1 MNTPLRRVG
10 MAMMVMI
17 VLLLGNATWVQV
29 INADEWRKNS
39 LNRRVLLDEY
49 ARKRGLITVADG
61 TVIADVKETT
71 DRLRYLRVYNN
82 GPVYAQ
88 VAGYLS
94 VTYGTSGMERAE
106 NDLLNGSD
114 DRLLARRV
122 SALITG
128 RDPVGGNVQLTLDA
142 KVQQVAYDQLTAKG
156 FTGSVVA
163 MKPSTGEILAMVS
176 TPSYDPNR
184 LASHDP
190 NEQQAAWKALT
201 APDNGNPLINRAT
214 QGLYP
219 PGSTYKVVV
228 AAAALADGK
237 DKNAQYTAAGTIN
250 LPGTSN
256 APFPNF
262 NGQPCGPGQTVSMET
277 ALAKSCNTA
286 FGEMAG
292 QVGKSKL
299 TTQSNK
305 FGFNDDDLR
314 VPLAVETSSLGAI
327 QDEAALYQSGI
338 GQRDVRVTPLQNAM
352 VAATIANGGKRM
364 QPYLVSKVLGPDLK
378 PIGDE
383 TDPDQVD
390 TAMSSA
396 NAAVLRDMMIQS
408 EVNTG
413 GEGRLSNIQVASK
426 TGTAEVGGSSE
437 ESRNKAPHAWYIA
450 FAPAQ
455 KPEIA
460 IAVIVEN
467 GGDRGLG
474 ATGGKVAAPIGRA
487 VMNAYLVGR

>member
-17 VLLLGNATWVQV
+17 LLLLGNATWVQV
-29 INADEWRKNS
+29 INADEWRKNPY
-39 LNRRVLLDEY
+39 NRRVLLDEY

-71 DRLRYLRVYNN
+71 DRLRFLRTYNA
-82 GPVYAQ
+82 GPVYAP
-88 VAGYLS
+88 VTGYLS
-94 VTYGTSGMERAE
+94 VTYGTSGIERTE

-114 DRLLARRV
+114 DRLLARRI

-128 RDPVGGNVQLTLDA
+128 RDPVGGNVQLTLNS
-142 KVQQVAYDQLTAKG
+142 KVQQTAYDQLTSKG

-163 MKPSTGEILAMVS
+163 IKPDTGEILAMVS
-176 TPSYDPNR
+176 TPTYDPNR
-184 LASHDP
+184 LASHDAA
-190 NEQQAAWKALT
+190 EQQTAWKELT
-201 APDNGNPLINRAT
+201 AKDNGNPLINRAT

-228 AAAALADGK
+228 AAAALAEGK
-237 DKNAQYTAAGTIN
+237 NKDSQYTAKGTVN

-262 NGQPCGPGQTVSMET
+262 NGQPCGPGETVSMET

-286 FGEMAG
+286 FGEMAA

-299 TTQSNK
+299 TAQSNK
-305 FGFNDDDLR
+305 FGFNDDDLK
-314 VPLAVETSSLGAI
+314 VPLTVETSTLGPI
-327 QDEAALYQSGI
+327 QDEAALWQSGI

-364 QPYLVSKVLGPDLK
+364 HPYLVSKILGPDLK
-378 PIGDE
+378 PIDE
-383 TDPDQVD
+383 TDPDQVE
-390 TAMSSA
+390 TAMSTA
-396 NAAVLRDMMIQS
+396 NANALRDMMIQS
-408 EVNTG
+408 EINTG
-413 GEGRLSNIQVASK
+413 GEGRLSNVQVASK
-426 TGTAEVGGSSE
+426 TGTAEHGENVAQT
-437 ESRNKAPHAWYIA
+437 KPHAWYIA

-460 IAVIVEN
+460 IAVIVED

-474 ATGGKVAAPIGRA
+474 ATGGKVAAPVGRA
-487 VMNAYLVGR
+487 VMNAYLAGR

>member
-29 INADEWRKNS
+29 INADEWRLNTY
-39 LNRRVLLDEY
+39 NRRVLLDEY

-71 DRLRYLRVYNN
+71 DRLRFLRTYNN
-82 GPVYAQ
+82 GKVYAP
-88 VAGYLS
+88 VTGYLS

-114 DRLLARRV
+114 DRLFARRV

-128 RDPVGGNVQLTLDA
+128 RDPVGGNVQLTLDS

-163 MKPSTGEILAMVS
+163 IKPATGEILAMAS
-176 TPSYDPNR
+176 TPSYDPNV
-184 LASHDP
+184 LASHDSD
-190 NEQQAAWKALT
+190 EQASAWKQLT
-201 APDNGNPLINRAT
+201 AKDANDPLINRAT
-214 QGLYP
+214 QALYP
-219 PGSTYKVVV
+219 AGSTLKTIV

-237 DKNAQYTAAGTIN
+237 NKDTQYTAAGTIK
-250 LPGTSN
+250 LPQSTTDL
-256 APFPNF
+256 PNF

-286 FGEMAG
+286 FAEMAG
-292 QVGKSKL
+292 QVGANKL
-299 TTQSNK
+299 RRQAEK
-305 FGFNDDDLR
+305 FGFNDSGLK
-314 VPLAVETSSLGAI
+314 VPLPVETSTLGPI
-327 QDEAALYQSGI
+327 PDDAALYQTGI
-338 GQRDVRVTPLQNAM
+338 GQRDVQITPLENAV
-352 VAATIANGGKRM
+352 VAATIANGGERM
-364 QPYLVSKVLGPDLK
+364 QPYLVSKILGPDLK
-378 PIGDE
+378 AIDE
-383 TDPDQVD
+383 TDPDEVE
-390 TAMSSA
+390 TAMSKD
-396 NAAVLRDMMIQS
+396 NAAALRDMMIQS
-408 EVNTG
+408 EINTG
-413 GEGRLSNIQVASK
+413 GEGRNNNIQIASK
-426 TGTAEVGGSSE
+426 TGTAEHGSDPL
-437 ESRNKAPHAWYIA
+437 KTKPHAWYIA

-460 IAVIVEN
+460 IAVIVED

-487 VMNAYLVGR
+487 VINAYLVGR

>member
-142 KVQQVAYDQLTAKG
+142 KVQQVAYDQLTSKG

-163 MKPSTGEILAMVS
+163 MKPGTGEILAMVS

-190 NEQQAAWKALT
+190 SEQQAAWKALT

-214 QGLYP
+214 QGVYP

-250 LPGTSN
+250 LPGTAN

-364 QPYLVSKVLGPDLK
+364 KPYVVSKILGPDLK
-378 PIGDE
+378 SIDDTKPDE
-383 TDPDQVD
+383 VA

-426 TGTAEVGGSSE
+426 TGTAEVGGSAE
-437 ESRNKAPHAWYIA
+437 ESKNKAPHAWYIA

>member
-10 MAMMVMI
+10 FAMMVMI
-17 VLLLGNATWVQV
+17 LLLMGNATWVQV
-29 INADEWRKNS
+29 INADEWRKNPY
-39 LNRRVLLDEY
+39 NRRVLLDEY

-163 MKPSTGEILAMVS
+163 MKPDTGEILAMVS

-190 NEQQAAWKALT
+190 AEQQAAWKELT
-201 APDNGNPLINRAT
+201 AKGNGNPLINRAT

-237 DKNAQYTAAGTIN
+237 GKDTQYTAAGTIN

-286 FGEMAG
+286 FGEMAA

-305 FGFNDDDLR
+305 FGFNDNDLQI
-314 VPLAVETSSLGAI
+314 PLAVETSTLGAI

-378 PIGDE
+378 PIGSE
-383 TDPDQVD
+383 TKPDQLD

-396 NAAVLRDMMIQS
+396 NANALRDMMIQS
-408 EVNTG
+408 EINTG
-413 GEGRLSNIQVASK
+413 GEGRLSNVQVASK
-426 TGTAEVGGSSE
+426 TGTAEHGENVAQT
-437 ESRNKAPHAWYIA
+437 KPHAWYIA

-460 IAVIVEN
+460 IAVIVED

-487 VMNAYLVGR
+487 VMNAYLAGR

>member
-29 INADEWRKNS
+29 INADEWRKNAY
-39 LNRRVLLDEY
+39 NRRVLLDEY

-71 DRLRYLRVYNN
+71 DRLRFLRTYNA
-82 GPVYAQ
+82 GPAYAP
-88 VAGYLS
+88 VTGYLS

-114 DRLLARRV
+114 DRLFARRV

-128 RDPVGGNVQLTLDA
+128 RDPVGGNVQLTLNS
-142 KVQQVAYDQLTAKG
+142 KVQQVAYDQLTNKG

-163 MKPSTGEILAMVS
+163 IKPDTGEILAMAS

-184 LASHDP
+184 LASHDAQ
-190 NEQQAAWKALT
+190 EQQAAWKELT
-201 APDNGNPLINRAT
+201 AKDNGNPLINRAT

-237 DKNAQYTAAGTIN
+237 TKDAQYTAKGTIN
-250 LPGTSN
+250 LPGTAN

-262 NGQPCGPGQTVSMET
+262 NGQACGPGETVSMET

-286 FGEMAG
+286 FGEMAA

-305 FGFNDDDLR
+305 FGFNDDDLQ
-314 VPLAVETSSLGAI
+314 VPLSVETSTLGAI

-338 GQRDVRVTPLQNAM
+338 GQRDVRVTPLENAM

-364 QPYLVSKVLGPDLK
+364 KPYLVSKVLGPDLK
-378 PIGDE
+378 QIDE
-383 TDPDQVD
+383 TEPDQLD
-390 TAMSSA
+390 TAMSTA
-396 NAAVLRDMMIQS
+396 NANVLRDMMIQS
-408 EVNTG
+408 EINTG

-426 TGTAEVGGSSE
+426 TGTAEIGGSQQQTQP
-437 ESRNKAPHAWYIA
+437 PHAWYIA

-487 VMNAYLVGR
+487 VMNAYLAGR

>member
-29 INADEWRKNS
+29 INADEWRKNPY
-39 LNRRVLLDEY
+39 NRRVLLDEY

-71 DRLRYLRVYNN
+71 DRLRYLRTYNN
-82 GPVYAQ
+82 GPAYAQ
-88 VAGYLS
+88 VTGYLS

-114 DRLLARRV
+114 DRLLARRL

-142 KVQQVAYDQLTAKG
+142 KVQQVAFDQLTAKG

-163 MKPSTGEILAMVS
+163 MKPDTGEILAMVS
-176 TPSYDPNR
+176 TPSYDPNL
-184 LASHDP
+184 LASHSGT
-190 NEQQAAWKALT
+190 EQQAAWKQLT
-201 APDNGNPLINRAT
+201 AQGNGNPLINRAT

-237 DKNAQYTAAGTIN
+237 NKDTQYTAAGTIN
-250 LPGTSN
+250 LPGTAN

-292 QVGKSKL
+292 QVGKAKL

-305 FGFNDDDLR
+305 FGFNDDDLQI
-314 VPLAVETSSLGAI
+314 PLAVETSNLGAI

-378 PIGDE
+378 PIDE
-383 TDPDQVD
+383 TEPDEVD
-390 TAMSSA
+390 TAMSTA

-408 EVNTG
+408 EINTG
-413 GEGRLSNIQVASK
+413 GEGRQANIQVASK
-426 TGTAEVGGSSE
+426 TGTAEVGGSAE
-437 ESRNKAPHAWYIA
+437 DSRNKAPHAWYIA

>member
-1 MNTPLRRVG
+1 
-10 MAMMVMI
+10 
-17 VLLLGNATWVQV
+17 
-29 INADEWRKNS
+29 
-39 LNRRVLLDEY
+39 
-49 ARKRGLITVADG
+49 
-61 TVIADVKETT
+61 
-71 DRLRYLRVYNN
+71 
-82 GPVYAQ
+82 
-88 VAGYLS
+88 
-94 VTYGTSGMERAE
+94 
-106 NDLLNGSD
+106 
-114 DRLLARRV
+114 
-122 SALITG
+122 
-128 RDPVGGNVQLTLDA
+128 
-142 KVQQVAYDQLTAKG
+142 
-156 FTGSVVA
+156 
-163 MKPSTGEILAMVS
+163 MVS

-184 LASHDP
+184 LASHDGE
-190 NEQQAAWKALT
+190 EQQAAWKELT
-201 APDNGNPLINRAT
+201 AKDSGNPLINRAV
-214 QGLYP
+214 QGIYP
-219 PGSTYKVVV
+219 PGSTYKLVV

-237 DKNAQYTAAGTIN
+237 TKDDQYTAKGTIN

-262 NGQPCGPGQTVSMET
+262 NGIPCGPGDTVSMET

-286 FGEMAG
+286 FGEMAA

-299 TTQSNK
+299 TAQSDK
-305 FGFNDDDLR
+305 FGFNDDDLT

-364 QPYLVSKVLGPDLK
+364 HPYLVSKVLGPDLS
-378 PIGDE
+378 PIDE
-383 TDPDQVD
+383 TKPDEMN

-396 NAAVLRDMMIQS
+396 NAATLRDMMIQS
-408 EVNTG
+408 ELNTG
-413 GEGRLSNIQVASK
+413 GEGRLANVQVASK
-426 TGTAEVGGSSE
+426 TGTAEVGGSQQQTQP
-437 ESRNKAPHAWYIA
+437 PHAWYVA

-487 VMNAYLVGR
+487 VMNAYLAGR

>member
-17 VLLLGNATWVQV
+17 LLLLGNATWVQV
-29 INADEWRKNS
+29 INADEWRLNTY
-39 LNRRVLLDEY
+39 NRRVLLDEY

-71 DRLRYLRVYNN
+71 DRLRYLRTYNN
-82 GPVYAQ
+82 GKVFAPVT
-88 VAGYLS
+88 GYLS

-114 DRLLARRV
+114 DRLFARRV

-128 RDPVGGNVQLTLDA
+128 RDPVGGNVQLTLDS

-163 MKPSTGEILAMVS
+163 IRPATGEILAMAS
-176 TPSYDPNR
+176 TPSYDPNL
-184 LASHDP
+184 LASHDAD
-190 NEQQAAWKALT
+190 EQAAAWKQLT
-201 APDNGNPLINRAT
+201 AKDANDPLINRAT
-214 QGLYP
+214 QALYP
-219 PGSTYKVVV
+219 AGSTLKTIV

-237 DKNAQYTAAGTIN
+237 TKDSPYTAKGTIN

-262 NGQPCGPGQTVSMET
+262 NGQPCGPGETVPMET

-286 FGEMAG
+286 FGEMAA
-292 QVGKSKL
+292 QVGAAKL
-299 TTQSNK
+299 RRQAEK
-305 FGFNDDDLR
+305 FGFNDTTLK
-314 VPLAVETSSLGAI
+314 VPLPVETSTLGPI
-327 QDEAALYQSGI
+327 PDEAALYQTGI
-338 GQRDVRVTPLQNAM
+338 GQRDVQITPLENAV

-364 QPYLVSKVLGPDLK
+364 QPYLVSKILGPDLK
-378 PIGDE
+378 PIDE
-383 TDPDQVD
+383 TDPNQVE
-390 TAMSSA
+390 TAMSSD
-396 NAAVLRDMMIQS
+396 NASVLRDMMIQS
-408 EVNTG
+408 EANTG
-413 GEGRLSNIQVASK
+413 GEGRNNNIQVASK
-426 TGTAEVGGSSE
+426 TGTAEHG
-437 ESRNKAPHAWYIA
+437 NDPLKTKPHAWYIA

-460 IAVIVEN
+460 IAVIVED

-487 VMNAYLVGR
+487 VMNAYLAGR

>member
-10 MAMMVMI
+10 IAMMVMI

-29 INADEWRKNS
+29 INADEWRLDPHNK
-39 LNRRVLLDEY
+39 RVLLDEY

-71 DRLRYLRVYNN
+71 DRLRYLRTYNN
-82 GPVYAQ
+82 GPAYAP
-88 VAGYLS
+88 VTGYLS
-94 VTYGTSGMERAE
+94 VIYGASGMERAE

-114 DRLLARRV
+114 DRLFARRV

-128 RDPVGGNVQLTLDA
+128 RDPVGGNVQLTLDS
-142 KVQQVAYDQLTAKG
+142 KLQQVAYDQLTAKG

-163 MKPSTGEILAMVS
+163 IKPATGEILAMAS

-184 LASHDP
+184 LASHDSQ
-190 NEQQAAWKALT
+190 EQQAAWKELT
-201 APDNGNPLINRAT
+201 ADGNGTPLINRAT

-228 AAAALADGK
+228 AAAALADGQTK
-237 DKNAQYTAAGTIN
+237 DSQYTAAGTIN

-262 NGQPCGPGQTVSMET
+262 NGQPCGGGQTASMEL

-286 FGEMAG
+286 FGEMAAK
-292 QVGKSKL
+292 VGKSKL
-299 TTQSNK
+299 TAQSNK
-305 FGFNDDDLR
+305 FGFNDSDLK
-314 VPLAVETSSLGAI
+314 VPLPVETSVLGAI
-327 QDEAALYQSGI
+327 PDEAALYQSGI

-352 VAATIANGGKRM
+352 IAATIANGGKRM

-378 PIGDE
+378 QIGETKPDE
-383 TDPDQVD
+383 LD
-390 TAMSSA
+390 TAMTSA
-396 NAAVLRDMMIQS
+396 NAATLRDMMIQS

-413 GEGRLSNIQVASK
+413 GEGRLANIQVASK
-426 TGTAEVGGSSE
+426 TGTAEHGEKASE
-437 ESRNKAPHAWYIA
+437 NKPHAWYIA

-460 IAVIVEN
+460 IAVIVED

-487 VMNAYLVGR
+487 VMNAYLAGR

>member
-29 INADEWRKNS
+29 INADEWRKS
-39 LNRRVLLDEY
+39 PLNKRVLLDEY

-88 VAGYLS
+88 AVGYLS
-94 VTYGTSGMERAE
+94 VTYGTTGLERTE

-114 DRLLARRV
+114 DRLIARRL

-163 MKPSTGEILAMVS
+163 MKPGTGEILAMVS

-184 LASHDP
+184 LASHDSD
-190 NEQQAAWKALT
+190 EQEAAWKQLT
-201 APDNGNPLINRAT
+201 ADGNGRPLINRAT

-219 PGSTYKVVV
+219 PGSTYKVIV

-237 DKNAQYTAAGTIN
+237 TKDAQYTAKGTIN

-262 NGQPCGPGQTVSMET
+262 NGQPCGPGETVSMET

-286 FGEMAG
+286 FGEMAA
-292 QVGKSKL
+292 QVGKAKL
-299 TTQSNK
+299 TAQSDK
-305 FGFNDDDLR
+305 FGFNDDDLL

-338 GQRDVRVTPLQNAM
+338 GQRDVRVTPLENAM

-364 QPYLVSKVLGPDLK
+364 KPYLVSKVLGPDLK

-383 TDPDQVD
+383 TDPDQLEV
-390 TAMSSA
+390 AMSTA
-396 NAAVLRDMMIQS
+396 NANVLRDMMIQS

-413 GEGRLSNIQVASK
+413 GEGRLSNVQVASK
-426 TGTAEVGGSSE
+426 TGTAEVGGTQQQTQP
-437 ESRNKAPHAWYIA
+437 PHAWYIA

-487 VMNAYLVGR
+487 VMNAYLAGR

>member
-17 VLLLGNATWVQV
+17 LLLLGNATWVQV
-29 INADEWRKNS
+29 INADEWRLNAY
-39 LNRRVLLDEY
+39 NRRVLLDEY

-71 DRLRYLRVYNN
+71 DRLRYLRTYNN
-82 GPVYAQ
+82 GPVYAP
-88 VAGYLS
+88 VTGYLS

-114 DRLLARRV
+114 DRLFARRV

-128 RDPVGGNVQLTLDA
+128 RDPVGGNVQLTLDS
-142 KVQQVAYDQLTAKG
+142 KIQQVAYDQLTAKG

-163 MKPSTGEILAMVS
+163 IKPATGEILAMAS
-176 TPSYDPNR
+176 TPSYDPNL
-184 LASHDP
+184 LASHDSD
-190 NEQQAAWKALT
+190 EQAAAWKQLT
-201 APDNGNPLINRAT
+201 AKDSNDPLVNRAT
-214 QGLYP
+214 QALYP
-219 PGSTYKVVV
+219 AGSTLKTIV

-237 DKNAQYTAAGTIN
+237 NKDTQYTAAGSIK
-250 LPGTSN
+250 LPQSTTDL
-256 APFPNF
+256 PNF
-262 NGQPCGPGQTVSMET
+262 NGQPCGPGQTVPMET

-286 FGEMAG
+286 FAEMAG
-292 QVGKSKL
+292 QVGAAKL
-299 TTQSNK
+299 RRQAEK
-305 FGFNDDDLR
+305 FGFNDSGLK
-314 VPLAVETSSLGAI
+314 VPLPVETSTLGPI
-327 QDEAALYQSGI
+327 PDDAALYQTGI
-338 GQRDVRVTPLQNAM
+338 GQRDVQITPLENAV
-352 VAATIANGGKRM
+352 VAATIANGGRRM
-364 QPYLVSKVLGPDLK
+364 QPYLVSKILGPDLK
-378 PIGDE
+378 AIDE
-383 TDPDQVD
+383 TDPDEVE
-390 TAMSSA
+390 TAMSKD
-396 NAAVLRDMMIQS
+396 NATALRDMMIQS

-413 GEGRLSNIQVASK
+413 GEGRNQNIQVASK
-426 TGTAEVGGSSE
+426 TGTAEHGTDPL
-437 ESRNKAPHAWYIA
+437 KTKPHAWYIA

>member
-17 VLLLGNATWVQV
+17 LLLLGNATWVQV
-29 INADEWRKNS
+29 INADEWRKNAY
-39 LNRRVLLDEY
+39 NKRVLLDEY

-71 DRLRYLRVYNN
+71 DRLRFLRTYNN
-82 GPVYAQ
+82 GPVYAP
-88 VAGYLS
+88 VTGYLS

-114 DRLLARRV
+114 DRLLARRI

-128 RDPVGGNVQLTLDA
+128 RDPVGGNVQLTLDS

-163 MKPSTGEILAMVS
+163 IKPETGEILAMVS
-176 TPSYDPNR
+176 TPSYDPNA
-184 LASHDP
+184 LASHDVKA
-190 NEQQAAWKALT
+190 QAEAWTQLT
-201 APDNGNPLINRAT
+201 SKDANDPLVNRAT
-214 QGLYP
+214 QALYP
-219 PGSTYKVVV
+219 AGSTLKVVV

-237 DKNAQYTAAGTIN
+237 NKDSQYTAKGTVK
-250 LPGTSN
+250 LPNTQTDL
-256 APFPNF
+256 PNF
-262 NGQPCGPGQTVSMET
+262 NGTPCGPGETVSMET

-292 QVGKSKL
+292 QVGASKL
-299 TTQSNK
+299 RRQAEK
-305 FGFNDDDLR
+305 FGFNDQDLR
-314 VPLAVETSSLGAI
+314 IPLAVEPSTLGAI
-327 QDEAALYQSGI
+327 PDDAALWQTGI
-338 GQRDVRVTPLQNAM
+338 GQRDVLITPLENAV

-364 QPYLVSKVLGPDLK
+364 HPYLVSKLLGPDLK
-378 PIGDE
+378 SIGDTE
-383 TDPDQVD
+383 PDEVE

-396 NAAVLRDMMIQS
+396 NAAALRDMMIQS
-408 EVNTG
+408 EINTG
-413 GEGRLSNIQVASK
+413 GEGRLQNVQVASK
-426 TGTAEVGGSSE
+426 TGTAEHGAKPLE
-437 ESRNKAPHAWYIA
+437 NKPHAWYIA

-460 IAVIVEN
+460 IAVIVED

-487 VMNAYLVGR
+487 VMNAYLAGR

>member
-94 VTYGTSGMERAE
+94 VTYGTSGMERVE

-163 MKPSTGEILAMVS
+163 MKPGTGEILAMVS

-184 LASHDP
+184 LASHDS

-237 DKNAQYTAAGTIN
+237 NKDAQYTAAGTIN

-305 FGFNDDDLR
+305 FGFNNDDLR

-327 QDEAALYQSGI
+327 PDEAALYQSGI

-364 QPYLVSKVLGPDLK
+364 QPYLVSKILGPDLK
-378 PIGDE
+378 SIED
-383 TDPDQVD
+383 TKPDDVD

-396 NAAVLRDMMIQS
+396 NAGVLRDMMIQS